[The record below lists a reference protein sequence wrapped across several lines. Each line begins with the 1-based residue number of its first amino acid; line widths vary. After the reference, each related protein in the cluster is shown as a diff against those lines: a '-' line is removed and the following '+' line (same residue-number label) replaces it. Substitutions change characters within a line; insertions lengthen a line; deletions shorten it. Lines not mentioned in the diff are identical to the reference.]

1 MGVPWWLSRLR
12 IWHCQCCGLGRCCG
26 VGLIPIPGVSMC
38 HRHGQKKKKKKKRI
52 ESCSVDDSQ
61 EELPYILVE
70 GNELEMYK
78 IGSL

>member
-1 MGVPWWLSRLR
+1 MAGARPPVLEFRAAK
-12 IWHCQCCGLGRCCG
+12 G
-26 VGLIPIPGVSMC
+26 MAK
-38 HRHGQKKKKKKKRI
+38 KKKKKKKRI